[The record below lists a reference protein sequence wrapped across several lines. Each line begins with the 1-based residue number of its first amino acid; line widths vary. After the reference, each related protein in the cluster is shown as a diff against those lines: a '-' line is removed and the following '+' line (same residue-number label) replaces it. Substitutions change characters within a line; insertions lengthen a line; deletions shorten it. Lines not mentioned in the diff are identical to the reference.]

1 MPTTTAAI
9 ETAIRDK
16 VSTVETCLV
25 STRSDHPEDDH
36 YEVTVVSEAF
46 AGVSLVDQHA
56 LVHEIVEEACGDDV
70 HALEVSTSEPR
81 D

>member
-1 MPTTTAAI
+1 MPTTAAAI
-9 ETAIRDK
+9 ETAVRDEI
-16 VSTVETCLV
+16 STVEQVHV

-46 AGVSLVDQHA
+46 VGVSLVDQHA
-56 LVHEIVEEACGDDV
+56 MIHSAVEEACGDAV

-81 D
+81 E